1 MYWSELGSRS
11 IKRAAMDGSSPT
23 IFMEQVGRVHSLAL
37 DYDKRALFW
46 AAVDPAVIE
55 FVYLNGSGRKLL
67 VENLTVPYALTLYND
82 KVIWGDW
89 RTGKAFKIILV
100 HATMVYYL
108 ILLNVCIMFP
118 PLYYKSYTSML

>member
-1 MYWSELGSRS
+1 MYWSELGTRS

-37 DYDKRALFW
+37 DYDKRALYW

-67 VENLTVPYALTLYND
+67 VENLTVPYALTVYND
-82 KVIWGDW
+82 KVFWGDW
-89 RTGKAFKIILV
+89 RTGKSFKNSLKYVLLWFIIKKKTLNLYIQNHTLV
-100 HATMVYYL
+100 R
-108 ILLNVCIMFP
+108 
-118 PLYYKSYTSML
+118 